1 MAALLPNL
9 IGIELLSWRSMAS
22 GQWPVARKKF
32 WKKFPHL
39 FYLFFSNGQRPMAS
53 GQWPEILELA
63 VTQWFNSY
71 QANKYQALGKRHP
84 KTSFSP
90 DFPPKYVLADIL
102 SQIRKSRICIILTR
116 NFVPGYKSKK
126 KRDFDPVFC
135 PGGKKVKKKRDFHPI
150 LGSN

>member
-1 MAALLPNL
+1 
-9 IGIELLSWRSMAS
+9 MAS
-22 GQWPVARKKF
+22 GQKKILKKIPPLILPIFFQWPVA
-32 WKKFPHL
+32 
-39 FYLFFSNGQRPMAS
+39 N

-71 QANKYQALGKRHP
+71 QATKYQTLGKRHP

-126 KRDFDPVFC
+126 KRDFDPIFC
-135 PGGKKVKKKRDFHPI
+135 PGGKKVKKNVIFTRF
-150 LGSN
+150 